1 MEANHTIPTAPF
13 PLAHSRKSR
22 SKTKSK
28 ETVRKIAFYLTV
40 ALVFIRCSQTHE
52 LVNYQFHINAYLL
65 FVVGIP
71 AILGLIIS
79 KSLVKSFRF
88 PQAYFWLGFSVWM
101 ALTIPFAIWK
111 GGSAQ
116 IVEDYWRTNIVLFIL
131 LGGLTRTW
139 EEFERLLQVLALS
152 CVVNLVIIKIYGQLD
167 ENGRMTVPFGA
178 LANSNDYAAHLL
190 MLLPSV
196 LWVALTTKSFKF
208 RVTILGILG
217 YGIFA
222 TLSSGSRG
230 ALISVVVGTLYF
242 LFFASTK
249 RRLWAVGL
257 IAVMSFTAFSL
268 LSEQAKQRI
277 FSFSKGSSASEEA
290 LESSDIRKRV
300 LEDAI
305 GYALRYPIF
314 GLGPGN
320 FSNVEGKSKPGMWEP
335 AHNSYV
341 TIATEC
347 GLPGLLLFIGG
358 VGLSFQTFW
367 RIRQKFQR
375 DPEATRVAQAAACM
389 QLMMITFCLAVGFL
403 NFGFAFHFPLI
414 VGISIAMAYATES
427 WRSGITPSVQIKS
440 PRKGKWKKGSK
451 TPGKRSEREV
461 AATGMERWRKGVGKS

>member
-1 MEANHTIPTAPF
+1 MD
-13 PLAHSRKSR
+13 
-22 SKTKSK
+22 
-28 ETVRKIAFYLTV
+28 
-40 ALVFIRCSQTHE
+40 
-52 LVNYQFHINAYLL
+52 
-65 FVVGIP
+65 
-71 AILGLIIS
+71 GLDH
-79 KSLVKSFRF
+79 SFRD
-88 PQAYFWLGFSVWM
+88 LEGR
-101 ALTIPFAIWK
+101 
-111 GGSAQ
+111 SAQ
-116 IVEDYWRTNIVLFIL
+116 IVEDYWRTNVVLFVL

-196 LWVALTTKSFKF
+196 LWMALTTKTFKF
-208 RVTILGILG
+208 RVVILGIFG

-242 LFFASTK
+242 LFFTSTK
-249 RRLWAVGL
+249 RRLWAIGL
-257 IAVMSFTAFSL
+257 IAVMSFTAFSR
-268 LSEQAKQRI
+268 LSEQAKQRM
-277 FSFSKGSSASEEA
+277 FSFSKSSSASEEA
-290 LESSDIRKRV
+290 LESSDIRKKV

-347 GLPGLLLFIGG
+347 GVPGLLLFIGG
-358 VGLSFQTFW
+358 VGLSFQSFW
-367 RIRQKFQR
+367 RIRRKFQR
-375 DPEATRVAQAAACM
+375 DPGASRVAQAAACM

-427 WRSGITPSVQIKS
+427 WRSGTAPSVQIKS
-440 PRKGKWKKGSK
+440 PRKGKEKRRSK
-451 TPGKRSEREV
+451 VPGKRSEREV
-461 AATGMERWRKGVGKS
+461 AATGMERWRKV

>member
-1 MEANHTIPTAPF
+1 MEANHTIPPVAF

-28 ETVRKIAFYLTV
+28 QTVRKIAFYLTV
-40 ALVFIRCSQTHE
+40 ALVFIRCSQAHE
-52 LVNYQFHINAYLL
+52 LVNYRFHINAYVL
-65 FVVGIP
+65 FIVGIP

-79 KSLVKSFRF
+79 KSLLKSFRF

-116 IVEDYWRTNIVLFIL
+116 IVEDYWRTNTILFIL
-131 LGGLTRTW
+131 LGGLTTTW
-139 EEFERLLQVLALS
+139 KEFERLLQVLALS
-152 CVVNLVIIKIYGQLD
+152 CVVNLVIIKIYGELD
-167 ENGRMTVPFGA
+167 VNGRMTVPFGA
-178 LANSNDYAAHLL
+178 LANSNDFAAHLL
-190 MLLPSV
+190 MLLPCV

-208 RVTILGILG
+208 RVAILGVFG

-222 TLSSGSRG
+222 VLSSGSRG
-230 ALISVVVGTLYF
+230 ALISVAVGTLYF
-242 LFFASTK
+242 LFLASTK
-249 RRLWAVGL
+249 RRIWAVGL
-257 IAVMSFTAFSL
+257 IAVMMFTAFSL
-268 LSEQAKQRI
+268 LSEQAKQRM
-277 FSFSKGSSASEEA
+277 FSFSKSSSASEEA
-290 LESSDIRKRV
+290 LESSDIRQRV

-320 FSNVEGKSKPGMWEP
+320 FRHVEGKSKPGMWEP

-347 GLPGLLLFIGG
+347 GLPGLLLFVGG

-367 RIRQKFQR
+367 RIRRKFQCN
-375 DPEATRVAQAAACM
+375 PEASKVAQAAACM

-403 NFGFAFHFPLI
+403 NFGFAFHFPLM
-414 VGISIAMAYATES
+414 VGISIAMAYAAES
-427 WRSGITPSVQIKS
+427 WRSGTQPSVQIKS
-440 PRKGKWKKGSK
+440 PRKDKEK
-451 TPGKRSEREV
+451 KRSKIPRKRSDRQV
-461 AATGMERWRKGVGKS
+461 AATGMDTWRKGGGRS